1 MISISL
7 RGAASSRG
15 RVPAALLCIAA
26 GLPLVATDALAE
38 WKPNR
43 SVEFIAINAP
53 GGGSDRILRLML
65 KVIKEKR
72 YVETSVN
79 VVNKPGG
86 GGAIAYTY
94 LNSHPAD
101 GHFILMANKSL
112 LTNNLVGRGP
122 SYTQFTPI
130 VKLFDEY
137 ISVTVRPDSPIK
149 TAKDLIK
156 RLQQD
161 PQALTFGIATSLGNL
176 NHQGVAVA
184 LKEAGVDIKETKNVI
199 FQSGGKAVTALLGG
213 HVDVVPIT
221 AAFAASRLRNGQLRV
236 IAVTAPMRLAGV
248 LAEVPTWR
256 EQGYDNTVSNWRGFV
271 GPKGMT
277 DAQAAYWE
285 QFMKRLASSDE
296 WKKELDTNFWSSDL
310 KGQIEY
316 RQQIKRDNVQLH
328 EFLSEL
334 GLAK

>member
-1 MISISL
+1 MIS
-7 RGAASSRG
+7 
-15 RVPAALLCIAA
+15 VPFLWSVRRAGWTFALLGITAAALFPASA
-26 GLPLVATDALAE
+26 RAE
-38 WKPNR
+38 WKPDK
-43 SVEFIAINAP
+43 SVEFIAMNAP

-65 KVIKEKR
+65 KIIKEQR
-72 YVETSVN
+72 YSETAVN

-94 LNSHPAD
+94 LNTHPGN

-112 LTNNLVGRGP
+112 LTNHLVGRGP
-122 SYTQFTPI
+122 KYTEFTPI

-149 TAKDLIK
+149 SGKDLVE
-156 RLQQD
+156 RLRKD

-176 NHQGVAVA
+176 NHQGAAVA
-184 LKEAGVDIKETKNVI
+184 LKAGGIDVKKMKNVI

-221 AAFAASRLRNGQLRV
+221 AAFAASRLRNGQVRV
-236 IAVTAPMRLAGV
+236 IAVTAPQRLGGV
-248 LAEVPTWR
+248 LSEVPTWR

-277 DAQAAYWE
+277 GVQVAYWE
-285 QFMKRLASSDE
+285 QFMRRLAESDE
-296 WKKELDTNFWSSDL
+296 WKKELDANFWSSDL
-310 KGQIEY
+310 KGGAPY
-316 RQQIKRDNVQLH
+316 RMQMDEDNAQLRA
-328 EFLSEL
+328 FLTEL